1 MGKVPGPVPEPV
13 RRRRNADEL
22 KPVVQGSR
30 RGKPTNIG
38 PDPSWPTP
46 IRNYFNAAMNSGQS
60 DWLEP
65 SDVMALYVHAEFGA
79 RIWNQSR
86 LVPVYKEAKDDKG
99 NWVPVLDEDGD
110 PIPELDKW
118 GEPMMRTVG
127 SVSGQTL
134 KAWTDQA
141 ADLLITEGARRK
153 LRIDL
158 AQPQEDEEDE
168 AAKIV
173 AAQRKRAGK
182 VVPITKKPT
191 N

>member
-1 MGKVPGPVPEPV
+1 MAKVPGPVPEPV
-13 RRRRNADEL
+13 KRRRNKDEL
-22 KPVVQGSR
+22 APIVQGSR

-46 IRNYFNAAMNSGQS
+46 IKNYFNAAMNSGQS

-65 SDVMALYVHAEFGA
+65 SDVMALYIHAEFGA

-86 LVPVYKEAKDDKG
+86 LVPVYKEAKNDKG
-99 NWVPVLDEDGD
+99 DWVPVLDEDGE
-110 PIPELDKW
+110 PVPELDKW
-118 GEPMMRTVG
+118 GEPMMRTIG

-158 AQPQEDEEDE
+158 AQPSTEEEDE
-168 AAKIV
+168 AARIV
-173 AAQRKRAGK
+173 AEQRRNVGR
-182 VVPITKKPT
+182 VVPIKKT
-191 N
+191 AD